1 MYVKKAISLIGLL
14 IAAVGISFAQVL
26 PMANT
31 SSAPVTDNLSLNVR
45 LRPIQTIE
53 VATSQKLVNIDYITR
68 ADYENGVASTQP
80 NHLTIYSTGGFVV
93 SVSSSEDYIENNYSA
108 NSKVNETINA
118 ASITVKASDGSNPLT
133 GVLYSA
139 SGAPLSKEGAV
150 LFSKGSGGVDK
161 NFNIVYTAAN
171 LDAYIDK
178 QVNGEIETV
187 YSTTVTYTI
196 AAF

>member
-1 MYVKKAISLIGLL
+1 MYIKKVISLVGLF
-14 IAAVGISFAQVL
+14 IAALGMSFAQVL
-26 PMANT
+26 PIANT
-31 SSAPVTDNLSLNVR
+31 GSAPVTDNLSLNVR
-45 LRPIQTIE
+45 LKPIQTIE

-108 NSKVNETINA
+108 ESRVNETINA
-118 ASITVKASDGSNPLT
+118 AGITIRASDGSNPLN

-161 NFNIVYTAAN
+161 NFNITYTAEN

-178 QVNGEIETV
+178 QVNGEVETV
-187 YSTTVTYTI
+187 YTTTVTYTI

>member
-1 MYVKKAISLIGLL
+1 MYIKKVVFLMGLL
-14 IAAVGISFAQVL
+14 LSASGISFAQML
-26 PMANT
+26 PMAT
-31 SSAPVTDNLSLNVR
+31 TGTAPVTDNLSLNIR

-93 SVSSSEDYIENNYSA
+93 SVSSSEDYIENNYSVE
-108 NSKVNETINA
+108 SKANETINA
-118 ASITVKASDGSNPLT
+118 TGITVKASDGTNPLT

-161 NFNIVYTAAN
+161 NFNITYTAAN

-187 YSTTVTYTI
+187 YTTTVTYTI